1 MNYNVKGKITHIGEV
16 MSFDSGAKKLVFNLD
31 TGEEYDNV
39 YSFELFKSG
48 DNVKYVEN
56 FEPTVGD
63 TVTVE
68 FNIKCREY
76 KDKFYTNL
84 SAWKVHTSEVE
95 VEPTAEQLGDD
106 SDKDLPY

>member
-1 MNYNVKGKITHIGEV
+1 MNYKIKGKITSIGDV
-16 MSFDSGAKKLVFNLD
+16 MSFDSGAKKLIFNLD

-48 DNVKYVEN
+48 EHVKYVEN

-63 TVTVE
+63 IVSVE

-76 KDKFYTNL
+76 QGKFYTNL
-84 SAWKVHTSEVE
+84 SAWKVHTSEVD
-95 VEPTAEQLGDD
+95 VPTAEQMSDD
-106 SDKDLPY
+106 SDDDLPF